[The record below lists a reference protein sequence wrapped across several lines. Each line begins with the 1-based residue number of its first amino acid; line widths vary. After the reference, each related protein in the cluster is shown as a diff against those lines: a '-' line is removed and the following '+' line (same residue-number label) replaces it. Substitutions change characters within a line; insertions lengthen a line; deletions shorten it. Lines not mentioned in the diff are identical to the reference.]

1 MKKLTKE
8 EKKLL
13 MRKWKT
19 SQKKEY
25 LLSKDEVEKLF
36 IYLESQLEQNPCQH
50 TRMHTKQWLKNNQ
63 PQDKIEDIL
72 NEMEE
77 MGGYCDCEVLLNCYE
92 DYDIE

>member
-13 MRKWKT
+13 MREWKT

-36 IYLESQLEQNPCQH
+36 IYLEAQLEKTPCQH
-50 TRMHTKQWLKNNQ
+50 TRMHTKQWLSNNQ
-63 PQDKIEDIL
+63 PQDRIEDIL

>member
-25 LLSKDEVEKLF
+25 LLSKDEVEKIVYLF
-36 IYLESQLEQNPCQH
+36 RITVRTDTMSTYTHAYKAMVEKQSA
-50 TRMHTKQWLKNNQ
+50 TR
-63 PQDKIEDIL
+63 
-72 NEMEE
+72 
-77 MGGYCDCEVLLNCYE
+77 
-92 DYDIE
+92 